1 MSAVNVPGFQI
12 WPQTFQEG
20 HPLNDYYTHLTLD
33 ATVKKRKEK
42 KGQIYFKNAWQRGRV
57 SQHLDPVFI
66 IFFNCET
73 ILYFLV
79 DPSFISYQ
87 TYQNHVDG
95 SFPK

>member
-12 WPQTFQEG
+12 WPQAFQEG

-42 KGQIYFKNAWQRGRV
+42 KGKYILRMLGKEGECPSAWTLC
-57 SQHLDPVFI
+57 SSS
-66 IFFNCET
+66 FFNCET